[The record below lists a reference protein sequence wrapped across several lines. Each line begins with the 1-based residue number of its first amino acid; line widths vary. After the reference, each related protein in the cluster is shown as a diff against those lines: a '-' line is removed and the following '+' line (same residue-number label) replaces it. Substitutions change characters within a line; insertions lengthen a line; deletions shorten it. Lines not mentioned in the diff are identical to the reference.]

1 MPSHS
6 LLLGPSRML
15 ALEMLV
21 SFQERSVNFLLGCM
35 QPFPLHKCSDKAVEL
50 FGTRIDAK
58 SPHTVLSPPHPC
70 SDQPQRLA
78 QHHRAMALR
87 NKCRY
92 HMVMFTVITWRKDLA
107 FLSVIWGSA
116 EDHHAPLCLEAFI
129 SFLCFLISLGV
140 CDSVVPRGVSHI
152 QIPGM
157 DDGLIIKLLC

>member
-1 MPSHS
+1 
-6 LLLGPSRML
+6 
-15 ALEMLV
+15 
-21 SFQERSVNFLLGCM
+21 
-35 QPFPLHKCSDKAVEL
+35 
-50 FGTRIDAK
+50 
-58 SPHTVLSPPHPC
+58 
-70 SDQPQRLA
+70 
-78 QHHRAMALR
+78 
-87 NKCRY
+87 
-92 HMVMFTVITWRKDLA
+92 MVMFTVITWRKDLA